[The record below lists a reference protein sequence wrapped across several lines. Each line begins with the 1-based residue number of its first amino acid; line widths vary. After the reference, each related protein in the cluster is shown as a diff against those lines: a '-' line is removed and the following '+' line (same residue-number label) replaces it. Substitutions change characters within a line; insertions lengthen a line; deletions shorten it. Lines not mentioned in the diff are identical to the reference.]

1 MRKLKNLLFHRAT
14 VSILLLLIQVGWI
27 FSLIARF
34 RQQAAWVGVATTLVS
49 LIVMMF
55 VISSKQNPAYKIS
68 WLVFV
73 GVMPIFGGFLYLLFS
88 NKLPGKRLRHKIETN
103 ERILDVQLKELLPVQ
118 EKTEDER
125 LAGTLCYVSANGH
138 YPPHRNTTLKY
149 YPLGEAMFADM
160 LQDLENAQKFIF
172 FEYFIVGEGKMWQRM
187 KRILIEKAKQGLDVR
202 VMYDDFGSLTVLP
215 KDFGKELTDA
225 GVKVIAFNP
234 LVPFLAL
241 GMNNRDHRKI
251 LVIDGDIGYNGGINI
266 ADEYINE
273 INRYGHWKDTGIRLN
288 GEAVLNLTSMFLSLW
303 HAYDENPIRLDEFKP
318 LSSPKSVSI
327 VQPFSDNPLDDE
339 LRSETL
345 YMDILWQAK
354 NYVYIFT
361 PYLVIDHE
369 MAVALTSA
377 AKRGVDVR
385 LLIPKVSD
393 QKLVA
398 DLAESYYRLLLEGGV
413 KIFLYSPGFIHA
425 KSYVSDDEIAVIGT
439 INMDYRSLYL
449 HFECGVLLTDPSTVM
464 ELKKDAS
471 DCFEISEEVTLSKLK
486 RGFFRAI
493 YHSVLRI
500 LSPLV

>member
-1 MRKLKNLLFHRAT
+1 MRKLKNIVFHRAT
-14 VSILLLLIQVGWI
+14 ISILLLLIQVGWI
-27 FSLIARF
+27 FSLILRF
-34 RQQAAWVGVATTLVS
+34 RQQAAWVGVVTALAS

-73 GVMPIFGGFLYLLFS
+73 GIMPIFGGFLYFLFS
-88 NKLPGKRLRHKIETN
+88 NKLPGKRLRKKIEAN
-103 ERILDVQLKELLPVQ
+103 ERVLACQLKELLN
-118 EKTEDER
+118 EKVKVEEER
-125 LAGTLCYVSANGH
+125 LAGTISYVSADGH
-138 YPPHRNTTLKY
+138 YPAHRNTELKY
-149 YPLGEAMFADM
+149 YPLGELMFADM
-160 LQDLENAQKFIF
+160 LHDLENARKFIF
-172 FEYFIVGEGKMWQRM
+172 FEYFIVGEGKMWQQI
-187 KRILIEKAKQGLDVR
+187 KRVLIEKAQKGVDVR

-215 KDFGKELTDA
+215 KDFRKDLTEA
-225 GVKVIAFNP
+225 GIKVVAFNP

-251 LVIDGDIGYNGGINI
+251 LVIDGQIGYNGGINI

-288 GEAVLNLTSMFLSLW
+288 GEAVLNLTSMFLSVW
-303 HAYDENPIRLDEFKP
+303 HAYDENPIRLKEFKP
-318 LSSPKSVSI
+318 ASSVSSPAI

-369 MAVALTSA
+369 MTVALVSA

-398 DLAESYYRLLLEGGV
+398 DLAESYYRQLLEGGV
-413 KIFLYSPGFIHA
+413 RIFLYSPGFIHA

-449 HFECGVLLTDPSTVM
+449 HFECGVLLTDQPTVM
-464 ELKKDAS
+464 DLKKDALK
-471 DCFEISEEVTLSKLK
+471 CFEICEEVLLSNLK
-486 RGFFRAI
+486 KGFFREI